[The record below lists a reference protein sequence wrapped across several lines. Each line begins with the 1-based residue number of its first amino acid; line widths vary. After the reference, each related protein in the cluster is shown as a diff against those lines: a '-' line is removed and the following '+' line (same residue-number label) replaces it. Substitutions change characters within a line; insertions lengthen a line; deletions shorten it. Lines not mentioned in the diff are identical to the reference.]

1 MVIVEKNFAFESV
14 VSSRR
19 TFFTIVVIAGEAAVA
34 LGEASKVVAAAAGAP
49 SAASIGL
56 QMTLTSANSSPVD
69 ATSSPKAGA
78 AGNGGISS

>member
-19 TFFTIVVIAGEAAVA
+19 TFFTIVIAGEAAVA